1 MVDISYWEKNE
12 KKSKKF
18 LKNLYN
24 FTSANFRL
32 VIKQKTR
39 KIRTL
44 LPVKEKTLFPSYKMY
59 YDICNCGIIPV
70 KPNEILRQDGR
81 NITIQS
87 TIQN

>member
-1 MVDISYWEKNE
+1 MVDILYWEKNE

-44 LPVKEKTLFPSYKMY
+44 LPVKEKTFSLHIKCTMIYVTVVLY
-59 YDICNCGIIPV
+59 
-70 KPNEILRQDGR
+70 R
-81 NITIQS
+81 
-87 TIQN
+87 